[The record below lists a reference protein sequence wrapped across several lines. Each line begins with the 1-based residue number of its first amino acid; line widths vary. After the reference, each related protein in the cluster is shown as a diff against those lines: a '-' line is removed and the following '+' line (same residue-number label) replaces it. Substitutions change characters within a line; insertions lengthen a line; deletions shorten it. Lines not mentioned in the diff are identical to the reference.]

1 MPTPTGKIKVCKQC
15 DLAVEL
21 APPEKGEIAVC
32 PWCMGPMARHHIHP
46 FELSLSLA
54 LAALVPFAIVLAYPF
69 LSLSIAGLRETST
82 VVEISGTL
90 WKKGFPS
97 LGLVVFWMSIGLPG
111 LRLLAYIYVLAPLRR
126 GGPAP
131 YSWLVFRLAE
141 KITPWAM
148 LDVFLIGVLVAVVK
162 LRDLASVNAGVGLF
176 AFVTLMLLAIGS
188 SATLD
193 REAVW
198 DRIGRGAA

>member
-1 MPTPTGKIKVCKQC
+1 
-15 DLAVEL
+15 
-21 APPEKGEIAVC
+21 
-32 PWCMGPMARHHIHP
+32 MARHHIHP

-111 LRLLAYIYVLAPLRR
+111 LRLLAYIYVLAPLLR
-126 GGPAP
+126 GGRAP

-141 KITPWAM
+141 QITPWAM

>member
-1 MPTPTGKIKVCKQC
+1 MPTPNGKIKVCKLC
-15 DLAVEL
+15 DLAVEIE
-21 APPEKGEIAVC
+21 PPEKGEVVVC
-32 PWCMGPMARHHIHP
+32 PWCMAPMARHHRHP

-69 LSLSIAGLRETST
+69 LSLSIAGLRESST
-82 VVEISGTL
+82 VFEISSTL

-97 LGLVVFWMSIGLPG
+97 LGVVVFWMSIGLP
-111 LRLLAYIYVLAPLRR
+111 LIRLLAYIYVLAPLRH
-126 GGPAP
+126 GGRAP
-131 YSWLVFRLAE
+131 YAWLVFRTAE
-141 KITPWAM
+141 MITPWAM

-162 LRDLASVNAGVGLF
+162 LRDLASVEPGVGLA
-176 AFVTLMLLAIGS
+176 AFVVLMLLAIGS